1 MAKFRKK
8 PVVIDAVQWFEHG
21 DHPRVKRRLDSASDL
36 WGFIETLEGEMRV
49 IPGDWVITGVA
60 GEVYPC
66 KDEIFRATYEPAEQA
81 HGEAADLIPSEDI
94 AWVRFNAAFT
104 DGDAPYPGMIAAF
117 ENHYGQSFADK
128 DWRREASVWAQAWH
142 AATRANVAPPAREP
156 LSNEQIFDLAEPF
169 GAFRHGDAQ
178 GDKRIEF
185 ARAIEKAV
193 WEKNGG

>member
-128 DWRREASVWAQAWH
+128 NWRREASVWAQAWH
-142 AATRANVAPPAREP
+142 AATRANVASPVAQRVP
-156 LSNEQIFDLAEPF
+156 LSDEQIVEAFDKSLNATQFREAFAWGVTFAE
-169 GAFRHGDAQ
+169 RHHNI
-178 GDKRIEF
+178 RS
-185 ARAIEKAV
+185 EK
-193 WEKNGG
+193 